1 MVEARP
7 GVTVAVGMV
16 GMNAAMYGFTV
27 VANRRLAPS
36 DFGALT
42 ALLGVLLIGTVV
54 ALAVQAVT
62 ARRLA
67 IAAPEDLPQV
77 AAQTLRVA
85 AWMSAG
91 VGAVVALSTVVL
103 TPTLRLSSPM
113 LVILAGATL
122 VPLTMMGAQAGIAQ
136 GQRRWNLLMAI
147 YLSSGIGR
155 LVAGGVA
162 VLISPTPTAAMIGV
176 AIGGWAPVL
185 VGISAL
191 RSGRRTAEP
200 LRPLVTEI
208 ALSSHVLLAYFV
220 LSNLDA
226 LVARNTLGAHDSGL
240 YASGLILA
248 KAALFLPQFVSVVV
262 FGKLAQ
268 ATTTSARLRA
278 AAMVAALGGVAV
290 IATAVLPRVALILVG
305 GSRYGEIADRLW
317 LFALAG
323 SLLALVH
330 LLVFDALARHAH
342 GVTPLL
348 WGAVVAVVVIAYGVD
363 VHITG
368 LVLTVA
374 GVAAALAVVL
384 LTLPN
389 GTRKAS
395 VTGFVPGA
403 ADAD

>member
-1 MVEARP
+1 MNRLSGTGAPAVEAKP
-7 GVTVAVGMV
+7 GLTVAIGMV

-27 VANRRLAPS
+27 AANRTLVPS
-36 DFGALT
+36 DFGAVT
-42 ALLGVLLIGTVV
+42 ALLGILLIGTVV

-67 IAAPEDLPQV
+67 VAEPDDLPEV
-77 AAQTLRVA
+77 IAQTLRVS
-85 AWMSAG
+85 AWMSAAVG
-91 VGAVVALSTVVL
+91 VAVAASTVVL
-103 TPTLRLSSPM
+103 TPLLRLPSPL
-113 LVILAGATL
+113 LVVLAGATL

-136 GQRRWNLLMAI
+136 GLRRWNLLMAI
-147 YLSSGIGR
+147 YLSSGLGR
-155 LVAGGVA
+155 LVIGSIALLV
-162 VLISPTPTAAMIGV
+162 SPTQTAAMIGI
-176 AIGGWAPVL
+176 AIGGWLPVI
-185 VGISAL
+185 VGVSVL
-191 RSGRRTAEP
+191 RMGRTTPQP
-200 LRPLVTEI
+200 LRPLVREI

-226 LVARNTLGAHDSGL
+226 LVARNSLDAHDSGL

-262 FGKLAQ
+262 FGDLAR

-290 IATAVLPRVALILVG
+290 LATAVLPHVALILVG
-305 GSRYGEIADRLW
+305 GDRYEEIADELW

-323 SLLALVH
+323 SILALVH

-342 GVTPLL
+342 GVAPLL
-348 WGAVVAVVVIAYGVD
+348 WVAVVAVVTIAYGLD

-374 GVAAALAVVL
+374 GVAGTLAVAL

-389 GTRKAS
+389 GTRKAQ
-395 VTGFVPGA
+395 
-403 ADAD
+403 

>member
-1 MVEARP
+1 MEARP
-7 GVTVAVGMV
+7 GLVVAVGMV

-27 VANRRLAPS
+27 VANRRLVPA
-36 DFGALT
+36 DFGAVT

-67 IAAPEDLPQV
+67 VAAPEDLPQV
-77 AAQTLRVA
+77 TAQTLRVA

-91 VGAVVALSTVVL
+91 VGVVVALSTVVL
-103 TPTLRLSSPM
+103 TPALRLSSPM
-113 LVILAGATL
+113 LVVLAGATL
-122 VPLTMMGAQAGIAQ
+122 VPLTLMGAQGGIAQ
-136 GQRRWNLLMAI
+136 GQRRWDLLMAI
-147 YLSSGIGR
+147 YLSSGVGR
-155 LVAGGVA
+155 LIAGGVA
-162 VLISPTPTAAMIGV
+162 LVISPTPTAGMIGV
-176 AIGGWAPVL
+176 AIGGWAPVV

-191 RSGRRTAEP
+191 RAGRPTPEP
-200 LRPLVTEI
+200 LRPLVKEI

-226 LVARNTLGAHDSGL
+226 LVARNVLGAHDSGL

-268 ATTTSARLRA
+268 GTTTGARLRA
-278 AAMVAALGGVAV
+278 AAMVAGLGGVAV
-290 IATAVLPRVALILVG
+290 VATAVLPRVALILVG
-305 GSRYGEIADRLW
+305 GSRYEEIADRLW

-348 WGAVVAVVVIAYGVD
+348 WGAVVAVIAVAYGLD
-363 VHITG
+363 VHIAG

-374 GVAAALAVVL
+374 GVAATLAAVL

-389 GTRKAS
+389 GARK
-395 VTGFVPGA
+395 TQ
-403 ADAD
+403 

>member
-1 MVEARP
+1 
-7 GVTVAVGMV
+7 
-16 GMNAAMYGFTV
+16 MNAAMYGFTV
-27 VANRRLAPS
+27 VANRRLVPA
-36 DFGALT
+36 DFGAVT

-67 IAAPEDLPQV
+67 VAAPEDLPQV
-77 AAQTLRVA
+77 TAQTLRVA

-91 VGAVVALSTVVL
+91 VGVVVALSTVVL
-103 TPTLRLSSPM
+103 TPALRLSSPM
-113 LVILAGATL
+113 LVVLAGATL
-122 VPLTMMGAQAGIAQ
+122 VPLTLMGAQGGIAQ
-136 GQRRWNLLMAI
+136 GQRRWDLLMAI
-147 YLSSGIGR
+147 YLSSGVGR
-155 LVAGGVA
+155 LIAGGVA
-162 VLISPTPTAAMIGV
+162 LVISPTPTAGMIGV
-176 AIGGWAPVL
+176 AIGGWAPVV

-191 RSGRRTAEP
+191 RAGRPTPEP
-200 LRPLVTEI
+200 LRPLVKEI

-226 LVARNTLGAHDSGL
+226 LVARNVLGAHDSGL

-268 ATTTSARLRA
+268 GTTTGARLRA
-278 AAMVAALGGVAV
+278 AAMVAGLGGVAV
-290 IATAVLPRVALILVG
+290 VATAVLPRVALILVG
-305 GSRYGEIADRLW
+305 GSRYEEIADRLW

-348 WGAVVAVVVIAYGVD
+348 WGAVVAVIAVAYGLD
-363 VHITG
+363 VHIAG

-374 GVAAALAVVL
+374 GVAATLAAVL

-389 GTRKAS
+389 GARK
-395 VTGFVPGA
+395 TQ
-403 ADAD
+403 